1 MILLIAHKKREK
13 LKISLVF
20 YFYMYY
26 IQKNIDIQ
34 TEINLNLSI
43 LPDMKMNW
51 HYIMILKFMVF
62 HAFHSQLPKF

>member
-26 IQKNIDIQ
+26 NIKKLKN
-34 TEINLNLSI
+34 
-43 LPDMKMNW
+43 
-51 HYIMILKFMVF
+51 
-62 HAFHSQLPKF
+62 

>member
-1 MILLIAHKKREK
+1 MDYH
-13 LKISLVF
+13 SL
-20 YFYMYY
+20 
-26 IQKNIDIQ
+26 KNIDIQ

-43 LPDMKMNW
+43 LPDIKMNW